1 MPQIVSSRIALGFPR
16 VARVYVGRSLR
27 GSLPLAILCWVCAI
41 VILTNARTTPE
52 LAFGLLALFFPF
64 LTSAAILAILWR
76 ARAAFD
82 VPRTFVVDEPGID
95 VLDDRGGSTRV
106 RWDQIV
112 SADQSREEWVLRLN
126 TKGILIL
133 PKEAFT
139 ADDQETIQGRL
150 EPWLRRRTR

>member
-1 MPQIVSSRIALGFPR
+1 M
-16 VARVYVGRSLR
+16 YVGRSLR
-27 GSLPLAILCWVCAI
+27 SSLPLAVICWVCAVI
-41 VILTNARTTPE
+41 ILTNARSAPE
-52 LAFGLLALFFPF
+52 LAFGILAFAFPF

-82 VPRTFVVDEPGID
+82 VPKRFVVDEPGID

-112 SADQSREEWVLRLN
+112 SAESGRQEWLVRLN

-133 PKEAFT
+133 PKEAFSEPEQ
-139 ADDQETIQGRL
+139 AEIEQRL
-150 EPWLRRRTR
+150 SPWLRRKAR